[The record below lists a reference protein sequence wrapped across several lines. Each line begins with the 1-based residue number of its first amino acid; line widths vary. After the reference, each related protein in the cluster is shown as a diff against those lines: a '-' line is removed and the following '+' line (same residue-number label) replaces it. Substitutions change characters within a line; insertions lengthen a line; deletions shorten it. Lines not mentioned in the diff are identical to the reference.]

1 MGIFF
6 YRQAKYNEAITLFSE
21 GLTFKSQDWGMYT
34 NRGDCYKAVSQYVKA
49 LEDYLKAYEF

>member
-1 MGIFF
+1 MGIYF

-34 NRGDCYKAVSQYVKA
+34 NRGDCYKAISQYVKA
-49 LEDYLKAYEF
+49 LEDYLKAY